1 MQKISFIIMF
11 GIVFLIIPINQSQSS
26 SLPYCKGEYWDSCQG
41 KYEWSDGSFY
51 EGEWASNNPD
61 GLGYMVWS
69 RFNTSYKG
77 SYNGYWQN
85 GLMNGYGEYK
95 FTSGIEYRGMFI
107 NGKRSGYGAQFWPN
121 GDSYEGQWYDD
132 EMHGQGAYV
141 YANGNMDIGIWSMG
155 QIIEYRND
163 EKDFENQF
171 NGQGQFIGSG
181 SGFVIN
187 QDGYIVTN
195 NHVIENCSSLDVHN
209 IDQSSYATVIATDPD
224 SDLAV
229 IKTDIDIT
237 PYYYLEKSDP
247 SILEEIFT
255 VGYPFGMEI
264 SSTVK
269 VNKGII
275 SSDRG
280 LGDSQRE
287 FQIDAAIQ
295 LGNSGGPVIDVL
307 GNVVGVVFAKIDYD
321 YVMEEFGI
329 PAENMNFAVKVSAL
343 KNFLNKNQIEY
354 NLAESTK
361 TIDKV
366 TLINNATIYIE
377 CYN

>member
-1 MQKISFIIMF
+1 MF

-163 EKDFENQF
+163 ENA
-171 NGQGQFIGSG
+171 
-181 SGFVIN
+181 
-187 QDGYIVTN
+187 
-195 NHVIENCSSLDVHN
+195 
-209 IDQSSYATVIATDPD
+209 DQP
-224 SDLAV
+224 
-229 IKTDIDIT
+229 K
-237 PYYYLEKSDP
+237 KH
-247 SILEEIFT
+247 
-255 VGYPFGMEI
+255 
-264 SSTVK
+264 
-269 VNKGII
+269 
-275 SSDRG
+275 
-280 LGDSQRE
+280 
-287 FQIDAAIQ
+287 
-295 LGNSGGPVIDVL
+295 
-307 GNVVGVVFAKIDYD
+307 
-321 YVMEEFGI
+321 
-329 PAENMNFAVKVSAL
+329 
-343 KNFLNKNQIEY
+343 
-354 NLAESTK
+354 
-361 TIDKV
+361 
-366 TLINNATIYIE
+366 
-377 CYN
+377 

>member
-163 EKDFENQF
+163 EKDSENQF

-209 IDQSSYATVIATDPD
+209 IDQSSYATIIATDPD

-229 IKTDIDIT
+229 IKTNIDIT